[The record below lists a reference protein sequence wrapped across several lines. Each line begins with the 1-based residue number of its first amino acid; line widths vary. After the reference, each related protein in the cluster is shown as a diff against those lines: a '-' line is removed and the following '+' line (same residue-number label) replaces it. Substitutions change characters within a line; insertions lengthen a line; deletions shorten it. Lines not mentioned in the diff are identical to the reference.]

1 MPVTVALAKAVLIS
15 PALVGEILSIDVQ
28 ALQLVVETD
37 NQSLAVDVTVGE
49 IGTVTTLTTYTVV
62 GTKRRFSGSIPL
74 PLNKGVY
81 NLSIRAKDALDA
93 SYTKISPNLS
103 LQVIRTSNLDVPQ
116 ALPPAGIR
124 VYRLSNFVRVEWQRP
139 TDGGFLGVRVKVSP
153 DATGLTTPF
162 TQTGYLVDGI
172 SRVGLDTLSSLKTVV
187 QNGDHTIT
195 TVDEQ
200 KTQVAY
206 SAMEF
211 ARSQVDY
218 DEFYVQLST
227 VLQDP
232 DTHHVHESYAAGPFK
247 CSFVDLRKVQPTD
260 FPAGFTP
267 EDEAAKLI
275 QNLTQEYPQLD
286 LAPRSEMRDV
296 LVDPVA
302 LELSNDSTRQWFTRV
317 SQSVSALAQI
327 DDADGDG
334 ESDDPATSDYKQ
346 SLAKA
351 FRLSDQ
357 QVQVMIDKQFDVLGE
372 RAGVTR
378 EGAQEA
384 IGVVLLYTLSKP
396 TQRITIEAGAMV
408 NTLPDAETPSVSYRT
423 LGSAVIDP
431 TAADSYY
438 MPDRGWWGVELPCMC
453 TVAGTVGN
461 VGAGTIRTV
470 ISGLSSPMLCTNL
483 KATDFGLD
491 IESNANYASR
501 IADRL
506 VVGVDTGRRLGYQA
520 EAQKAYGVVGVKVV
534 ASGDLEM
541 LRDWDDLRQKHIFG
555 TVDIYARGR
564 SFSQNT
570 QQLPYRHQLLGTPGV
585 GGTYAKMRI
594 LDVAKLR
601 LGYDGVNP
609 DYHAAALVEVY
620 VERQGAGSTLQS
632 LSFYF
637 GVENAQFDP
646 NTHSFYLD
654 PNALTYRV
662 VNGVITPGGTNAS
675 LLATAQ
681 NGATI
686 TALVRLWSPL
696 STTPTQQPVMQV
708 YSVVGADNQTG
719 VIPVSD
725 VRLIKSEDPLLN
737 GGSSKAHDKVVV
749 DNNWAPEV
757 LTMTFDTNGPSVLP
771 LGEGVVVDV
780 APTGLPLDILAVRSS
795 DGMTLYTFG
804 ANRDYD
810 LVPQGQYGSYGIRR
824 TANSTIPLDAE
835 ILVSFNRYRF
845 VEHLTLHQETLALS
859 GATFQALGSAGFVD
873 NVWAPVSHG
882 MNTLVNDAALA
893 SAQIPRDRRYIK
905 VFGRSASKGID
916 VAMVEGKDFI
926 LDLDAVTGA
935 VKIARYA
942 SGGTISSDIPD
953 GGSVVVSYYAAEVF
967 TITTR
972 YPEFVGQIAQR
983 IEDSRHA
990 AADVLVKVMQE
1001 NLVDLDLTVDIST
1014 DTTPEVVDR
1023 KIRTII
1029 VAAFDNA
1036 KTILTQAELV
1046 RRIKAIPGVENVRVP
1061 FRRMAKA
1068 DGSYDVGLII
1078 PTGTKW
1084 DPISSLTTI
1093 DPTFGSR
1100 AWAPRTFITHSPVLR
1115 YKTIPG
1121 GGLTDAYVGLL
1132 YEGESYRRARS
1143 FREIQNASSAAFY
1156 IIGIN
1161 DRFDEFTPVDT
1172 SYYGKIIMVTPAPTA
1187 GTSNILSDPAAVA
1200 FRVTYQVFGEAG
1212 AQDIPLSPT
1221 EYLKPGKITI
1231 DYVLGGTTR

>member
-1 MPVTVALAKAVLIS
+1 MPVTVALAQAVLLS
-15 PALVGEILSIDVQ
+15 PALVGEALSIDVQ
-28 ALQLVVETD
+28 ALQVLVETD
-37 NQSLAVDVTVGE
+37 NLSLAVDITVGE
-49 IGTVTTLTTYTVV
+49 VGTVTTLTTYTTV
-62 GTKRRFSGSIPL
+62 GTKRHFTGAVPL
-74 PLNKGVY
+74 PVQKGVY

-124 VYRLSNFVRVEWQRP
+124 VYRLSNFVKVEWQRP
-139 TDGGFLGVRVKVSP
+139 TDEGFLGVRVKVSP

-162 TQTGYLVDGI
+162 VQTGYLVDGI
-172 SRVGLDTLSSLKTVV
+172 SRVGIDTLNSTKTIA
-187 QNGDHTIT
+187 QNGDHKIT
-195 TVDEQ
+195 TTDEEQ
-200 KTQVAY
+200 TQVAY

-267 EDEAAKLI
+267 EDEAVQLI
-275 QNLTQEYPQLD
+275 QNLAQEYPQLD

-296 LVDPVA
+296 LIDPVSM
-302 LELSNDSTRQWFTRV
+302 EFSNDSTRQWFTRV
-317 SQSVSALAQI
+317 SQSISAMAQL

-334 ESDDPATSDYKQ
+334 VSDDPSLSDYKQ
-346 SLAKA
+346 ALAKA
-351 FRLSDQ
+351 FRLSDT
-357 QVQVMIDKQFDVLGE
+357 QVQVMLDKQFDVLGE
-372 RAGVTR
+372 RSGVAR
-378 EGAQEA
+378 EGAQQA
-384 IGVVLLYTLSKP
+384 IVTVLFYTLSKP
-396 TQRITIEAGAMV
+396 TSRVTIAAGAMV
-408 NTLPDAETPSVSYRT
+408 NTLPDAETPSVSYQT
-423 LGSAVIDP
+423 LGSAVLDP
-431 TAADSYY
+431 ASADSYY
-438 MPDRGWWGVELPCMC
+438 LPDRGWWGVELPCLC

-470 ISGLSSPMLCTNL
+470 ISGLSAPMLCTNP
-483 KATDFGLD
+483 KAADFGLD
-491 IESNANYASR
+491 IESNASYASR

-541 LRDWDDLRQKHIFG
+541 LRDWDDIRGKHIFG

-570 QQLPYRHQLLGTPGV
+570 QQLPYRHQLVGQQGV
-585 GGTYAKMRI
+585 IGTYSKMRI
-594 LDVAKLR
+594 LDVTKLR
-601 LGYDGVNP
+601 LGFDGVAP
-609 DYHAAALVEVY
+609 DYHSAALIEVY
-620 VERQGAGSTLQS
+620 VERIGAGTTLQT

-637 GVENAQFDP
+637 GLDNAQFDP
-646 NTHSFYLD
+646 NTHTFYLD

-662 VNGVITPGGTNAS
+662 INGVVTPGGTNAS
-675 LLATAQ
+675 LITTAQ

-686 TALVRLWSPL
+686 SALVRLWSPL
-696 STTPTQQPVMQV
+696 STTPAQQPVMQV
-708 YSVVGADNQTG
+708 YSVVGSDDQTG
-719 VIPVSD
+719 VIPTTD
-725 VRLIKSEDPLLN
+725 VRLIKSEDPLLA
-737 GGSSKAHDKVVV
+737 GGSSRAHDKVVV
-749 DNNWAPEV
+749 DNSWASV
-757 LTMTFDTNGPSVLP
+757 VQTMVFDTDGPDTLP
-771 LGEGVVVDV
+771 LGEGVLVDV
-780 APTGLPLDILAVRSS
+780 APTGLPLNIQAVRSA

-804 ANRDYD
+804 QNKDYY
-810 LVPQGQYGSYGIRR
+810 LVPQGQYGSYGLKRPA
-824 TANSTIPLDAE
+824 TSTIPLDAE

-845 VEHLTLHQETLALS
+845 IEHLTLKTETLALS
-859 GATFQALGSAGFVD
+859 GATFQALGAAGFVD
-873 NVWAPVSHG
+873 NTWTATSHG
-882 MNTLVNDAALA
+882 LRTLVDDAGMTAALIA
-893 SAQIPRDRRYIK
+893 RDKRYIK
-905 VFGRSASKGID
+905 VWGRSASKGYD
-916 VAMVEGKDFI
+916 VAMIEGKDF
-926 LDLDAVTGA
+926 LLSVDPLTGA
-935 VKIARYA
+935 AKIARYA

-953 GGSVVVSYYAAEVF
+953 GGTVTISYYAAEVF

-983 IEDSRHA
+983 VEESRHA

-1001 NLVDLDLTVDIST
+1001 NLVDLDFTVDIST
-1014 DTTPEVVDR
+1014 DTTPEIVDR
-1023 KIRTII
+1023 KIRTVI

-1036 KTILTQAELV
+1036 KTTLTQSELV
-1046 RRIKAIPGVENVRVP
+1046 RRIKALPGVENVRVP

-1068 DGSYDVGLII
+1068 DGSYEIGLIV

-1084 DPISSLTTI
+1084 DPISSLFTV

-1100 AWAPRTFITHSPVLR
+1100 AWAPRTWITRNPVLR

-1121 GGLTDAYVGLL
+1121 GGLSDSYVGLL
-1132 YEGESYRRARS
+1132 YEGEAYQRARS
-1143 FREIQNASSAAFY
+1143 FKEIQAASNSAFY

-1172 SYYGKIIMVTPAPTA
+1172 TYYGKIIMVTPAP
-1187 GTSNILSDPAAVA
+1187 SNNVPNPMADPASVA
-1200 FRVTYQVFGEAG
+1200 FRVTHQVFGEAG
-1212 AQDIPLSPT
+1212 AQDIPMSPT

-1231 DYVLGGTTR
+1231 DYVLGGATR